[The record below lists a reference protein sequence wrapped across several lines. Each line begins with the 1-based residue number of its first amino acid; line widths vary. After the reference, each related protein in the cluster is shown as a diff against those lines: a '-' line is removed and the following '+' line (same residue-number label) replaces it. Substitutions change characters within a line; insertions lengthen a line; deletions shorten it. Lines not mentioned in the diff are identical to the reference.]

1 MAYTVLYIAFGVV
14 ALWLLGEVLLQYKAR
29 LRWRLLAFGGFM
41 GVVLGVYMPSVVV
54 IVLGA
59 LAFGTGQTFVTLSYR
74 RGFVEGWALNVP
86 KGDDPDSDD
95 TDAADDAAEPAP
107 ASRRAGGRR
116 GRGARGE
123 ASEAHEGYAAEPVT
137 QGPAEEH
144 GAGVPDGAAVGQSY
158 DAYAGPQGGGQAPQA
173 PGMDS
178 TQVYQPMPLHEDS
191 GEYPAYNAQPG
202 HTPDPYTSGGYE
214 GYGTTGYGDWNNG
227 AQQQPAAASYD
238 AYGQPQQTGGW
249 ETQQAYG
256 NYGGGYQDPY
266 QQGQGT
272 GAPQQGYGYDTPAG
286 GVWVPQQGGEQQPY
300 IPQQQNSYDQQQQ
313 QQQPPHEQQG
323 QQGQQGQNQGQ
334 YDPYNDPYRYN

>member
-29 LRWRLLAFGGFM
+29 LRWRLLAFAGFM
-41 GVVLGVYMPSVVV
+41 GVVLGVYLPSVVV

-59 LAFGTGQTFVTLSYR
+59 VAFGTGQTFVTLSYR
-74 RGFVEGWALNVP
+74 RGFVEGWALNAP
-86 KGDDPDSDD
+86 KDDGDDAEDGDEDD
-95 TDAADDAAEPAP
+95 EPAS

-116 GRGARGE
+116 GRVAREE
-123 ASEAHEGYAAEPVT
+123 AVEGYGGESPA

-144 GAGVPDGAAVGQSY
+144 GAAVPEGVNVGQSY
-158 DAYAGPQGGGQAPQA
+158 DAYAGPQGAGLVPEAH
-173 PGMDS
+173 GMDS
-178 TQVYQPMPLHEDS
+178 TQVYQPMPMHEDS
-191 GEYPAYNAQPG
+191 GEYPMYGGQPG
-202 HTPDPYTSGGYE
+202 YTPDPYTSGGYE

-256 NYGGGYQDPY
+256 TYGGYQDPY
-266 QQGQGT
+266 QQGQGTGQGT

-313 QQQPPHEQQG
+313 PQEQQQPQ
-323 QQGQQGQNQGQ
+323 QGQ
-334 YDPYNDPYRYN
+334 YDPYDPYRYN

>member
-29 LRWRLLAFGGFM
+29 LRWRLLAFAGFM
-41 GVVLGVYMPSVVV
+41 GVVLGVYLPSVVV

-59 LAFGTGQTFVTLSYR
+59 LAFGAGQTFVTLSYR

-86 KGDDPDSDD
+86 KGDRDGGG
-95 TDAADDAAEPAP
+95 ADDGDDDDEPAP
-107 ASRRAGGRR
+107 ASRRGRR

-123 ASEAHEGYAAEPVT
+123 AAEGHDGYTAEPVT
-137 QGPAEEH
+137 QDPAGDP
-144 GAGVPDGAAVGQSY
+144 GAGVPDGAAAGQSY
-158 DAYAGPQGGGQAPQA
+158 DVYAGPQQGAQGVPGAQ
-173 PGMDS
+173 GMDS

-191 GEYPAYNAQPG
+191 GEYPAYNAQPQPG
-202 HTPDPYTSGGYE
+202 YTAADPYNGGGYE

-256 NYGGGYQDPY
+256 TYGGYQDPY
-266 QQGQGT
+266 QQGQGA
-272 GAPQQGYGYDTPAG
+272 GGQQQGYGYDTPAG
-286 GVWVPQQGGEQQPY
+286 GVWVPQQGAEQQPY

-313 QQQPPHEQQG
+313 QQQQQQPHEQQG
-323 QQGQQGQNQGQ
+323 QPGQGQ
-334 YDPYNDPYRYN
+334 YDPYDPYRYN

>member
-29 LRWRLLAFGGFM
+29 LRWRLLAFAGFM
-41 GVVLGVYMPSVVV
+41 GVVLGVYLPSVVV

-74 RGFVEGWALNVP
+74 RGFVEGWALKAP
-86 KGDDPDSDD
+86 KGDDLDDDDAADSDD
-95 TDAADDAAEPAP
+95 DPAEPEP

-116 GRGARGE
+116 GRGGRGE
-123 ASEAHEGYAAEPVT
+123 AAEGYGAESVT

-144 GAGVPDGAAVGQSY
+144 NSGVPEAAGVGQSY
-158 DAYAGPQGGGQAPQA
+158 DAYAGARGAGAPEA
-173 PGMDS
+173 HGMDS
-178 TQVYQPMPLHEDS
+178 TQVYQPMPMHEDS
-191 GEYPAYNAQPG
+191 GEYPTFDGQQPG
-202 HTPDPYTSGGYE
+202 YTPDPYTSGGYE
-214 GYGTTGYGDWNNG
+214 GYGTTGYGDWNSG
-227 AQQQPAAASYD
+227 AQQQPAAAAYD

-256 NYGGGYQDPY
+256 TYGGYQDPY
-266 QQGQGT
+266 QQGQQGQQGA
-272 GAPQQGYGYDTPAG
+272 GAPQQQGYGYDTPAG

-313 QQQPPHEQQG
+313 QQPHEQQ
-323 QQGQQGQNQGQ
+323 QGQGQGQ
-334 YDPYNDPYRYN
+334 YDPYDPYRYN